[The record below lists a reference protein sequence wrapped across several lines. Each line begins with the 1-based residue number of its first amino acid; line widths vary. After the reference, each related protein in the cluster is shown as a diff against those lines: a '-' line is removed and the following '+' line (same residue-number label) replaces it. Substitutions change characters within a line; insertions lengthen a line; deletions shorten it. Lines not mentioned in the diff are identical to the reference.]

1 MISEPTETRE
11 MVLAQFP
18 NEALIHLGTRGSSSS
33 NHQGNHYVGIMQRYF
48 LSIVDI
54 VDIKAG

>member
-1 MISEPTETRE
+1 ME
-11 MVLAQFP
+11 LAQFP